1 MADRRGYKIAGA
13 LAEAVAFGGTMDG
26 ALAHL
31 RRQEEKYARWARE
44 SQSREVKEA
53 FLERSI
59 AYRSA
64 ASLLACYA
72 DIAREEAAALQE
84 VAHA

>member
-1 MADRRGYKIAGA
+1 MADRRYHTIAGA
-13 LAEAVAFGGTMDG
+13 LAEAIAFGRTMDG

-31 RRQEEKYARWARE
+31 RRQEEKYARWAME
-44 SQSREVKEA
+44 SQSQENQKA

-72 DIAREEAAALQE
+72 DIARAEAAALQE